1 MEVNLS
7 SVNLTVKSVELIV
20 EKLSTRA
27 YFIKLSFKQ
36 LNLTIRFRHRES
48 NEIII
53 KQSIHV

>member
-27 YFIKLSFKQ
+27 LFYKAVIQ
-36 LNLTIRFRHRES
+36 AAES
-48 NEIII
+48 N
-53 KQSIHV
+53 H